1 MPKQVDHEQ
10 RRRELAEAVWQVIGH
25 RGLDGASI
33 RQVAAAAGWSNGALR
48 HYFRTRD
55 DLLRFAF
62 AVVGERTIE
71 RYAAVAELPPL
82 DALRSVMMSALPF
95 DEDGRL
101 ECVIWFVFSSQ
112 ATVNPAL
119 QPEWTRVR
127 ELSVTRQIALIER
140 GQELG
145 DILPELDPRSE
156 AEMLSATIDGIAL
169 HALAEP
175 APTHEITIA
184 RLDKALARLAV
195 RAGAV
200 S

>member
-1 MPKQVDHEQ
+1 VPKQVDHQQ
-10 RRRELAEAVWQVIGH
+10 RRRELADAVWTVIGR

-33 RQVAAAAGWSNGALR
+33 REVAAAAGWSNGALR

-62 AVVGERTIE
+62 AVVGERTEE
-71 RYAAVAELPPL
+71 RYAAVAGQRPR
-82 DALRSVMMSALPF
+82 DAIRNVLLAALPL

-112 ATVNPAL
+112 ATVNPEL
-119 QPEWTRVR
+119 QREWTRVR
-127 ELSVTRQIALIER
+127 EISLRGQVELIER
-140 GQELG
+140 GQELREIPA
-145 DILPELDPRSE
+145 DLDPRLE
-156 AEMLSATIDGIAL
+156 AELLSASVDGIAL

-175 APTHEITIA
+175 APSTDVTIA
-184 RLDKALARLAV
+184 RLDQALERLFVGV
-195 RAGAV
+195 RAV